1 MKTAASIVV
10 PGRISDAELLWF
22 DLERWPAWV
31 DGFGH
36 LVKRDGD
43 WPQAGSRVQWD
54 SPPAGR
60 GRVVERVT
68 RLDPRVE
75 QVLDVEDAKIRGV
88 QRVAFEAVGT
98 DQTRVTLELDYELKE
113 RTPLTPVV
121 DALFVRRAM
130 RDSLRRTLEK
140 FANERRAEAEFS

>member
-1 MKTAASIVV
+1 M
-10 PGRISDAELLWF
+10 
-22 DLERWPAWV
+22 
-31 DGFGH
+31 
-36 LVKRDGD
+36 
-43 WPQAGSRVQWD
+43 
-54 SPPAGR
+54 
-60 GRVVERVT
+60 RVT